1 MSLQYETYNSL
12 QYESC
17 KYNRDSKA
25 TYIASEFTDL
35 ISYIVQRIPTNIED
49 VSEGYDDFRNDIMNA
64 LECIDHRF
72 SDLADKV
79 RELEDCVHDLKFGR
93 GD

>member
-1 MSLQYETYNSL
+1 MSLDYET
-12 QYESC
+12 C
-17 KYNRDSKA
+17 KYTRDTKA

-49 VSEGYDDFRNDIMNA
+49 VSEGYDDFKDHVINE
-64 LECIDHRF
+64 LECIDHKF
-72 SDLADKV
+72 SDLNEKI